1 MCQDLMLA
9 FNAPA
14 FQRQLHDFA
23 RQFEKGSAG
32 FRKAL
37 LPLVRSDGL
46 VQRRSETH
54 CDIETPHVF
63 PIKFGDLLV
72 LNVMDGLLGEGMIIT
87 SEYG

>member
-37 LPLVRSDGL
+37 LPLVR
-46 VQRRSETH
+46 RET
-54 CDIETPHVF
+54 TNVF

-72 LNVMDGLLGEGMIIT
+72 LSREWMGMGEGMIVT
-87 SEYG
+87 SGCG